1 LNEGEHWF
9 CSGFTGPDEEN
20 KELKKHSQD
29 YGSFRKEY
37 FFFKYKFTYF
47 NWRILLDLN

>member
-20 KELKKHSQD
+20 KELKKHSLKIMVLLEKNIIFLNINLLILI
-29 YGSFRKEY
+29 GG
-37 FFFKYKFTYF
+37 FF
-47 NWRILLDLN
+47 